1 MNENPSWKAT
11 LDRLLDSLR
20 EVVEGA
26 YWFGENLALVL
37 VLSAI
42 TFPRGGWSE
51 VPLRG
56 MNLVEYTR
64 LLERL
69 WDKPTEEI
77 ESELDKLIPEYFRRD
92 DHAPLSEMVGSWY
105 LYVEDR
111 RQVFEDALWAH
122 KQERYTL
129 SIPALAAQVE
139 GILRELAQ
147 KYGGPS
153 NEWETRFYR
162 LLGYNRDQPPRAW
175 TPEEVLPEFLDLP
188 LAERI
193 KRADDLRNHFTL
205 VRINALYEEGNFTNP
220 VFASSV
226 NRHAILH
233 GVFLNFGEVESLK
246 LFFVLDLL
254 HEAVGTYE
262 ELAQEMLG
270 AVQRAVQD
278 NPHLLRQRT
287 KKVAKELVD
296 GEYLQKE
303 LGEHLQKEENI
314 PFLAGV
320 LKTVRAEAP
329 QDSGPNTV

>member
-1 MNENPSWKAT
+1 
-11 LDRLLDSLR
+11 
-20 EVVEGA
+20 
-26 YWFGENLALVL
+26 
-37 VLSAI
+37 
-42 TFPRGGWSE
+42 
-51 VPLRG
+51 
-56 MNLVEYTR
+56 
-64 LLERL
+64 L

-147 KYGGPS
+147 RYGGPS

-262 ELAQEMLG
+262 ELAQEILG

>member
-1 MNENPSWKAT
+1 MNENPSWKAP
-11 LDRLLDSLR
+11 LNRLLDSLR

-122 KQERYTL
+122 KQKRYTL

-139 GILRELAQ
+139 G
-147 KYGGPS
+147 Y
-153 NEWETRFYR
+153 Y
-162 LLGYNRDQPPRAW
+162 
-175 TPEEVLPEFLDLP
+175 
-188 LAERI
+188 
-193 KRADDLRNHFTL
+193 
-205 VRINALYEEGNFTNP
+205 
-220 VFASSV
+220 ASSRRSTV
-226 NRHAILH
+226 VPPTSGRRASTVSSATIETNRRGRGH
-233 GVFLNFGEVESLK
+233 
-246 LFFVLDLL
+246 
-254 HEAVGTYE
+254 
-262 ELAQEMLG
+262 
-270 AVQRAVQD
+270 
-278 NPHLLRQRT
+278 
-287 KKVAKELVD
+287 
-296 GEYLQKE
+296 QKRCCQSFWTCHWQNVSRE
-303 LGEHLQKEENI
+303 
-314 PFLAGV
+314 PM
-320 LKTVRAEAP
+320 T
-329 QDSGPNTV
+329 

>member
-20 EVVEGA
+20 EVIESA
-26 YWFGENLALVL
+26 YWFGGNLALVL

-56 MNLVEYTR
+56 MNLVEYR
-64 LLERL
+64 PLLERL

-77 ESELDKLIPEYFRRD
+77 ENELDKVIPEYFRRD

-105 LYVEDR
+105 LYGEDR

-122 KQERYTL
+122 KQEYYTL

-139 GILRELAQ
+139 GILRELVQ

-162 LLGYNRDQPPRAW
+162 LLGYDRDQPPRAW

-205 VRINALYEEGNFTNP
+205 VRINALYEEGDFTNP

-262 ELAQEMLG
+262 ELAQEILG

-287 KKVAKELVD
+287 KNVAKELVD

-320 LKTVRAEAP
+320 LKTVRAEAL